1 MALLSASCLREAP
14 DGPRLPITTGS
25 PEPLALS
32 FCQASP
38 VFPGIWSLTKH
49 DLQPYVLLASQAP
62 ASPHLLPL
70 SPLPTKTLLAP
81 HLPCRRPTFPEAGV
95 PVGTGTNCSLLS
107 HKLLFFPLTHLS
119 RLPRGTP
126 SDMSPDIPTLLFCP
140 PPFNMTHTMHS
151 PTLESKPGQPSETV
165 ERPVVARV
173 QGRAKKDE

>member
-1 MALLSASCLREAP
+1 MALLSASCLWEAP
-14 DGPRLPITTGS
+14 DGPRLPITAGS
-25 PEPLALS
+25 PDPLALS

-81 HLPCRRPTFPEAGV
+81 HLPCRRPTFP
-95 PVGTGTNCSLLS
+95 GTNGSVLG

-126 SDMSPDIPTLLFCP
+126 SDMSPDIPTLLFCRP
-140 PPFNMTHTMHS
+140 PLDMTHTMHS
-151 PTLESKPGQPSETV
+151 PPLESKPGQASETV
-165 ERPVVARV
+165 ERLVVARV
-173 QGRAKKDE
+173 QGRAEKDE